1 MNALRDY
8 YRRNVYLSNLIDEM
22 HYQLNLAEPF
32 EGARV
37 RGARKR
43 HLLKLFK
50 YKRRAKGI
58 SLSHS

>member
-1 MNALRDY
+1 MNAFRE
-8 YRRNVYLSNLIDEM
+8 YRRRNKYRLCLIDEL
-22 HYQLNLAEPF
+22 YFQLNLAEPF

-37 RGARKR
+37 RAARMR

-58 SLSHS
+58 SLSRS